1 MGIRAG
7 REEIYIHPL
16 DKRFRK
22 EHAAFVQSIL
32 LIPSSISCARRRER
46 SAGALGRS
54 KDEGGRKEG
63 AAMQGSLQDQGKDG
77 DSGMAGS

>member
-32 LIPSSISCARRRER
+32 LIPSSISRARRRER